1 MQVPAPAQS
10 VDTSILNSFDLAR
23 LMGLLAKPLDE
34 PGVRNLFMRLNQDK
48 EPEAHILGDASVG
61 ESRTYYFSSA
71 GVTVCATDYS
81 GEGQRI
87 GIVTLA
93 GKTRKV
99 VRDGR
104 EYVFQ
109 PFRGRLPLSLK
120 WGELRADILKRLG
133 RPIMSNEGISLSDR
147 PKSPIQE
154 SRDADEFRDGMVI
167 IRLIYSDPLE
177 GSSLLEEIDFQRIL
191 VPERP

>member
-1 MQVPAPAQS
+1 MMDRRNP
-10 VDTSILNSFDLAR
+10 LDLTQ
-23 LMGLLAKPLDE
+23 LMGFLAKPLDE
-34 PGVRNLFMRLNQDK
+34 AGVRNLFLLLNQGK

-61 ESRTYYFSSA
+61 ESFTYYFPES

-81 GEGQRI
+81 GAGLRI

-109 PFRGRLPLSLK
+109 PFRGMLPLSLK
-120 WGELRADILKRLG
+120 WGELRTDILKRLG
-133 RPIMSNEGISLSDR
+133 QPTMSNEGISLSDR

-154 SRDADEFRDGMVI
+154 TRDADEFQDGEVI
-167 IRLIYSDPLE
+167 MRLIYTDSVE
-177 GSSLLEEIDFQRIL
+177 GSGLLEEIDLQRIM
-191 VPERP
+191 VRKRR

>member
-1 MQVPAPAQS
+1 MMDRRNP
-10 VDTSILNSFDLAR
+10 LDLTQ

-34 PGVRNLFMRLNQDK
+34 AGVRNLFLLLNQGK

-61 ESRTYYFSSA
+61 ESLTYYFPES

-81 GEGQRI
+81 GAGQRI
-87 GIVTLA
+87 GIVKLA

-109 PFRGRLPLSLK
+109 PFRGTLPLSLK
-120 WGELRADILKRLG
+120 WGELRTDILKRLG
-133 RPIMSNEGISLSDR
+133 QPTMSNEGISLSDR

-154 SRDADEFRDGMVI
+154 SRDADEFREGMVI

-177 GSSLLEEIDFQRIL
+177 GPSLLEEIALQTIQLRK
-191 VPERP
+191 